1 MILSITG
8 YKVNL
13 SELRYNYIMQ
23 LAFLGRQPK
32 ISLAEL
38 ESIYGADRVHELT
51 AHAAKIDLSEPIN
64 QSRLGGTIKSSEI
77 LAQIDS
83 HDVKD
88 VFQYLQTNITNLVTK
103 FTPTGKINF
112 GISCYEFEIN
122 YHTLLKQT
130 LTIKNLVKESGRNLR
145 IIENKSS
152 QLSTA
157 QLLYNK
163 LASRGIEINIV
174 KTKAGFVV
182 SRTNTIQN
190 IDDYSKRDFGRP
202 KRDARVGM
210 LPPKL
215 AQIII
220 NLTGPQQDMRILDPF
235 CGTGVILQEALLMGF
250 DALGSD
256 IESRMVEYSSVNL
269 EWLSNKY
276 QLSASYFAE
285 QADATNH
292 TWTTNFDLIACETY
306 LGRPFSTPPKP
317 EILQKV
323 MQDVDTIHR
332 KFLQN
337 IAKQTKKDFKMC
349 IAVPAWSTPNGY
361 KHLKVLDS
369 LEDLGYTR
377 QVFKHAS
384 NQDLVYHRPDQIVAR
399 ELVILIRK

>member
-1 MILSITG
+1 
-8 YKVNL
+8 
-13 SELRYNYIMQ
+13 MQ

-38 ESIYGADRVHELT
+38 ESIYGVDRVHELT
-51 AHAAKIDLSEPIN
+51 IHTAKIDLSEPLN

-77 LAQIDS
+77 LAQIES
-83 HDVKD
+83 HRIED
-88 VFQYLQTNITNLVTK
+88 VFQYLQANITDLVTK

-112 GISCYEFEIN
+112 GISCYDFEIN
-122 YHTLLKQT
+122 YHNLLKQT
-130 LTIKNLVKESGRNLR
+130 LAIKNLVKKSGRNLR
-145 IIENKSS
+145 IIENKSG

-157 QLLYNK
+157 QLIYNK
-163 LASRGIEINIV
+163 LVSRGIEINIV
-174 KTKAGFVV
+174 KIKAGFVL
-182 SRTNTIQN
+182 SRTNTVQN

-220 NLTGPQQDMRILDPF
+220 NLTEPQPNMLILDPF
-235 CGTGVILQEALLMGF
+235 CGTGVILQEAVLMGF
-250 DALGSD
+250 DTLGSD
-256 IESRMVEYSSVNL
+256 IENRMVEYSSENL
-269 EWLSNKY
+269 KWLSDKY
-276 QLSASYFAE
+276 KLGTDYFIE

-292 TWTTNFDLIACETY
+292 TWMTHFDLIACETY
-306 LGRPFSTPPKP
+306 LGRPFSTLPKP

-337 IAKQTKKDFKMC
+337 VARQTKKGFKMC
-349 IAVPAWSTPNGY
+349 IAVPAWSTSNGY

-377 QVFKHAS
+377 QVFKHAD
-384 NQDLVYHRPDQIVAR
+384 NQGLVYHRPDQIVAR